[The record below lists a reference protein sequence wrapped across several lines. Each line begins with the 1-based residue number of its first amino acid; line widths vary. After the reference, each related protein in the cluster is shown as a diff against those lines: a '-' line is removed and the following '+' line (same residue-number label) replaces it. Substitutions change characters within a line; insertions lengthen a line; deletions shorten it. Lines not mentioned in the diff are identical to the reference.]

1 MEATKKT
8 TTKATATSPAKKTT
22 TKVATAKKTT
32 TKVATAKKTTTKVAS
47 KTEVKEVKAEKVATT
62 KAVKAA
68 KAAKATKASP
78 MVKVTLVKSPIGRGE
93 KQQRTVQALGLRK
106 IRSSAV
112 LPDNACTR
120 GMIFVVKHLVTVE
133 EVK

>member
-68 KAAKATKASP
+68 KASP